1 MTSTDSIV
9 KREVQDEKFWFR
21 LTFTTCLWNCPHL
34 VSVARYFFSDLIYAK
49 IWTSSRWIQVLLQF
63 IVSFSS
69 LPSTQL
75 RENWSLVT
83 ASRTLCASPESSDRF
98 RDSSFQ
104 SCPIILL
111 EFYLLD
117 DIDHWSSIIR
127 AALERTTIFRPITIV
142 SSPWV
147 PVHSRHCW
155 PLSSERAPWDK
166 YSWCVWSIRCRWIL
180 NHQNW

>member
-1 MTSTDSIV
+1 MCTDIRDKGLQRYFTTARQIERMTSTDSIV

-49 IWTSSRWIQVLLQF
+49 IWTSSRWVQVLSQF

-117 DIDHWSSIIR
+117 DIDHQGSSGTDHNFLPNHDCLFSLIPR
-127 AALERTTIFRPITIV
+127 AQSSLLTIMLWTGAV
-142 SSPWV
+142 G
-147 PVHSRHCW
+147 
-155 PLSSERAPWDK
+155 
-166 YSWCVWSIRCRWIL
+166 
-180 NHQNW
+180 